1 MSKTPKEKEPILT
14 GPHQEMPESRDEAAQ
29 KTDDAEVDQLN
40 KAIDIAEDLLSWS
53 KTPAG
58 RDTVDRLQKESHK
71 AMNELFAILH
81 ESPELGKLISAV
93 ARFEAA
99 IQMLRRFTGASE
111 DLDTLIAE
119 LTLKRPSAA
128 AEAMK

>member
-1 MSKTPKEKEPILT
+1 
-14 GPHQEMPESRDEAAQ
+14 MPESRDEAAQ